1 MKGGFMDAS
10 VILGLTAGSV
20 HLVSYALY
28 NREMLR
34 GNIRPNTATWVLWT
48 FLALLNTASYVAMSQ
63 DLAKAAT
70 PIAGCAACVVTLCL
84 TAGKGRLSRLNRLDM
99 VILAIGSAAGLLW
112 WSSRSAACANL
123 LLQLAFVISNIPTF
137 RGVWKDPCIERPL
150 PWFGFAAAYLL
161 NLAVVIMRWNDNL
174 ADLAYPVISLIAD
187 GGVGIVIVWRRRRLA
202 RCRSISG

>member
-1 MKGGFMDAS
+1 MDAS

-34 GNIRPNTATWVLWT
+34 GNIRPNTATWILWT

-84 TAGKGRLSRLNRLDM
+84 AAGKGRLSKLTRLDM
-99 VILAIGSAAGLLW
+99 AILAIGIAAGLLW
-112 WSSRSAACANL
+112 WSSRNAACANL
-123 LLQLAFVISNIPTF
+123 LLQLAFVVSNIPTF
-137 RGVWKDPCIERPL
+137 NGVWKDPRVERPL
-150 PWFGFAAAYLL
+150 PWFGFTAAYLI
-161 NLAVVIMRWNDNL
+161 NLAVVIMRWNRNL
-174 ADLAYPVISLIAD
+174 ADLAYPVISLLAD
-187 GGVGIVIVWRRRRLA
+187 GGIGVTIVWRCRWLA
-202 RCRSISG
+202 RRERIPE